1 MNVSMD
7 ELALMNDYELGEQLR
22 KVRQQWNQ
30 VSADLYEQVRAIKSI
45 LQERREALDLMLQDP
60 IISQSL

>member
-7 ELALMNDYELGEQLR
+7 ELALMSDYELGEQLR
-22 KVRQQWNQ
+22 EVRQQWNQ
-30 VSADLYEQVRAIKSI
+30 VSADLYEQVRAIRSI

-60 IISQSL
+60 IISRSL

>member
-1 MNVSMD
+1 MD

>member
-30 VSADLYEQVRAIKSI
+30 VSADLYEQVTAIKSI